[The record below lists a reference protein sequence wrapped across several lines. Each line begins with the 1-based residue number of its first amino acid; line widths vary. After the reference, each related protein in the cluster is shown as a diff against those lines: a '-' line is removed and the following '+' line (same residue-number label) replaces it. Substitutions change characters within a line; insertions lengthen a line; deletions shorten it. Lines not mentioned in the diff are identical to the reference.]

1 MIGFE
6 SRNLATLRSS
16 QATSILPRKP
26 FWRKGKIAAGKVTRQ
41 ESAKKYLRLSG
52 QFGQVEIVL
61 GGTAALHAL
70 SGVGGGNFFRRRTA
84 ASFFL
89 LLLVIMLLL
98 DCRLKTN
105 AQLR

>member
-61 GGTAALHAL
+61 GGTAALHASRVWGAVL
-70 SGVGGGNFFRRRTA
+70 FFGFLISCVAITLPAGVSGGILHQNDFTRCA
-84 ASFFL
+84 
-89 LLLVIMLLL
+89 
-98 DCRLKTN
+98 
-105 AQLR
+105 